1 MRDREI
7 LYWLG
12 TILILLGII
21 LRIIGET
28 SEFYLPILYVIVG
41 LAVITVILIIK
52 MLIKLNK

>member
-28 SEFYLPILYVIVG
+28 SESYLPILYVIVG